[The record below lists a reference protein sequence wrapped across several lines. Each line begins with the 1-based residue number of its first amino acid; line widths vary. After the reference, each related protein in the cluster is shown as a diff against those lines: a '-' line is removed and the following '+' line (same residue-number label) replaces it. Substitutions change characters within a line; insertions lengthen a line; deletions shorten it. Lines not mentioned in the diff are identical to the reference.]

1 MGKSMQQETDDH
13 KQEPYYI
20 FTDEEADQLIMEALE
35 ADLSDPEPLVK
46 LLLILHDH
54 IQESRLQE
62 SVYLLMKAAFKYSI
76 VHSIHFREYLEAIR
90 QDQNPAEEARARK
103 YGDHDSEA

>member
-1 MGKSMQQETDDH
+1 MQQETDDH

-20 FTDEEADQLIMEALE
+20 FTDEEADKLIIEALE

-46 LLLILHDH
+46 LLLMIHDN
-54 IQESRLQE
+54 IQEARLKD
-62 SVYLLMKAAFKYSI
+62 SIYLLMKGGYKYSI
-76 VHSIHFREYLEAIR
+76 VHSINFQEYLEAIR

-103 YGDHDSEA
+103 YGGHNSVA